1 MRPCASRKSRNV
13 WADEG
18 YPASS
23 SADAFPVRQESRG
36 GRGCYNVN
44 STRGQP
50 ADAKPGR
57 HFRKGQDAAAH
68 FQSPLRW
75 SFRKAFSP
83 RQQLQALYFQSLLR
97 LSSSRHWL
105 TPVILVGA
113 PYRTPGRMSSGRRWS
128 RWSVSSRGRGRRLSL
143 SKSWPFLNLKHEL
156 AGPTTA
162 ASRLLSPKGVRALG
176 FLMSPGTWNKVSLHG
191 TGNPSRMRPVSKPP
205 SINGYFRPL
214 VTCHYIRKC

>member
-1 MRPCASRKSRNV
+1 M
-13 WADEG
+13 
-18 YPASS
+18 
-23 SADAFPVRQESRG
+23 RQESRG

-50 ADAKPGR
+50 ADAKPRSSFSEGTGR
-57 HFRKGQDAAAH
+57 RRALPVPSSLK
-68 FQSPLRW
+68 
-75 SFRKAFSP
+75 FRKAFSP

-113 PYRTPGRMSSGRRWS
+113 PYRTPGCMSSGR

-176 FLMSPGTWNKVSLHG
+176 FLMSPGT
-191 TGNPSRMRPVSKPP
+191 
-205 SINGYFRPL
+205 
-214 VTCHYIRKC
+214 